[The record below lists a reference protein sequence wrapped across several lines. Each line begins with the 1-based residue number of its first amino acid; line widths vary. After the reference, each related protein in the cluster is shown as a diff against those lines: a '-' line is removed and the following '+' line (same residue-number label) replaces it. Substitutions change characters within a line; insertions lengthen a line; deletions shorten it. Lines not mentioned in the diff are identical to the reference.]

1 MFATCVEKA
10 TNLALHLTGIF
21 VTSVGEPASNWNAQF
36 VAESSHDPI
45 TCVSMRVSICQNIL
59 AIRLV
64 VWVVVV
70 AMEVEIPRL
79 WTVYE
84 LWHVTTFDFNVTY
97 CLKPELLISY
107 RLDYLVLAEQILR
120 ALIYLALAYTE
131 WHKLVNL
138 RAMIFLALAC
148 AEWHKLMNLVCRFK
162 CVYILLPF

>member
-36 VAESSHDPI
+36 VAGSSRDPI
-45 TCVSMRVSICQNIL
+45 TCVSMRASICQNIL

-70 AMEVEIPRL
+70 AMAAEIPRL

-84 LWHVTTFDFNVTY
+84 LWRDELRFKCDILSETGIVDF
-97 CLKPELLISY
+97 ISS
-107 RLDYLVLAEQILR
+107 RILGLSRVDLR

-131 WHKLVNL
+131 WHKRWEHWFVGESVDLSGVGL
-138 RAMIFLALAC
+138 YWMAQAYESSLQF
-148 AEWHKLMNLVCRFK
+148 
-162 CVYILLPF
+162 